1 MAQNMDVNRGKI
13 GHSGDWNWLYMVTN
27 MRGQQQMD
35 GGVDNAE
42 FDVVVD
48 PAMEEDKEVVLK
60 VAAEKSIVA
69 VEQVVEVVDSEAA
82 EGFGVVADLDT
93 GEIELEESE

>member
-1 MAQNMDVNRGKI
+1 
-13 GHSGDWNWLYMVTN
+13 
-27 MRGQQQMD
+27 MD
-35 GGVDNAE
+35 GEVDNAE

-82 EGFGVVADLDT
+82 ECFGVVVDLDT
-93 GEIELEESE
+93 REIELEESE